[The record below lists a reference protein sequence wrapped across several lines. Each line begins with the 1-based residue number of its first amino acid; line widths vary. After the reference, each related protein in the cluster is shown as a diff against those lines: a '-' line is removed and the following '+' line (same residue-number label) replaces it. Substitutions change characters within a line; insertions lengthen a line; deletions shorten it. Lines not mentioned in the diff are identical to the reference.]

1 MTCTLVDSTVDSETQ
16 GELKQDDINDEILI
30 LKKVVCGNIVLD
42 TLNNVLDHLPKPNGK
57 FVSYLP

>member
-1 MTCTLVDSTVDSETQ
+1 MTCTLVDSTRDSETQ
-16 GELKQDDINDEILI
+16 GELKQDDINDEILT
-30 LKKVVCGNIVLD
+30 LKKVVCGNIVPD